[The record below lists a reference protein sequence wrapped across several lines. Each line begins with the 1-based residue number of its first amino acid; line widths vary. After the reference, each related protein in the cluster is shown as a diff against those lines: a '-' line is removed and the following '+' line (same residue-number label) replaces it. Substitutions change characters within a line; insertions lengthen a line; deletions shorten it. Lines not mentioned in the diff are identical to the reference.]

1 MRSLL
6 LAVLVL
12 VAVLAPGRA
21 FAQNGGVN
29 GQSRAFDCRD
39 KLRRGLANSAT
50 GWVELP
56 YRVFAD
62 TVFGNRS
69 PFEGLF
75 IGLAVGTAKSVQ
87 RTAVGVFETATF
99 LIPSYEPILDPEYV
113 TLSFEPSTAKKEPQ
127 DPRAGLRVGQ
137 PQLGPPEP
145 VHPKP

>member
-1 MRSLL
+1 MRSFCLILL
-6 LAVLVL
+6 VVVLGSL
-12 VAVLAPGRA
+12 PGRA
-21 FAQNGGVN
+21 AAQNGSGN
-29 GQSRAFDCRD
+29 GPSRAFDCRD

-75 IGLAVGTAKSVQ
+75 IGLAVGTAKSLQ

-99 LIPSYEPILDPEYV
+99 LLPSYDPILDPEYV
-113 TLSFEPSTAKKEPQ
+113 TLSFEPSTAKKEAE

-137 PQLGPPEP
+137 PQLSS
-145 VHPKP
+145 PKP